1 MWFKRFKRRKS
12 AAPEP
17 EKGVYVGSVVA
28 AQYKPL
34 DQRAAEDAAIAE
46 FNRAMSTGLR
56 QPGPVRRS
64 TPFSTKPS
72 RPGTGL

>member
-1 MWFKRFKRRKS
+1 LWFKRRRKS
-12 AAPEP
+12 AASEP

-34 DQRAAEDAAIAE
+34 DRQAAEDAAAAE
-46 FNRAMSTGLR
+46 FDRMMAPGLR
-56 QPGPVRRS
+56 QPAPAARS
-64 TPFSTKPS
+64 VFSTKPS